1 MKVNRRQGLSRQG
14 KGHPLAEH
22 ESDLQDFFRLSTK
35 GRQHSSEMVMVVGRL
50 TPRLTAIARTI
61 FRNAGVPISRC
72 DPDDAVQD
80 LYGLL
85 TAKAIA
91 NYGHFNPL
99 HPVVYK
105 IHRHRC
111 ISMLRSSRHGQV
123 HNSEV
128 DLADTRWNPHRV
140 VELAEF
146 LKTSLDRMSRNQ
158 KQAVTLRH
166 VEGMS
171 ARQAA
176 KVAGARPRQ
185 VNRWAYEGRNLM
197 KQDLRRQGL
206 HWTDL

>member
-1 MKVNRRQGLSRQG
+1 
-14 KGHPLAEH
+14 
-22 ESDLQDFFRLSTK
+22 
-35 GRQHSSEMVMVVGRL
+35 
-50 TPRLTAIARTI
+50 
-61 FRNAGVPISRC
+61 
-72 DPDDAVQD
+72 VQD

-146 LKTSLDRMSRNQ
+146 LKTSLNHMSRNQ
-158 KQAVTLRH
+158 KQAVALRH
-166 VEGMS
+166 IEGMS

-176 KVAGARPRQ
+176 EVTGAMPGQ
-185 VNRWAYEGRNLM
+185 INRWAFEGRNLM
-197 KQDLRRQGL
+197 KEDLRRQRL
-206 HWTDL
+206 HWSDL